1 MRDIGAGPGVDES
14 VLELDR
20 DDDCTR
26 FEHTTHLWIVYFK
39 AVNFMLCEFLLNET
53 ILSYFEFDFT
63 SGSVNHEE

>member
-26 FEHTTHLWIVYFK
+26 FEHIHTSELYTLKRLILCY
-39 AVNFMLCEFLLNET
+39 VNFSSMKQF
-53 ILSYFEFDFT
+53 
-63 SGSVNHEE
+63 